1 MPNAQPTSRPSAKPS
16 LRPIGQPTSRPTTL
30 PTPNGS
36 SGKAWWYLVTG
47 RVLLIADPS
56 LSRHLDVSDLTE
68 DVTYAFAFALT
79 DDLSESD
86 REQVTVLSFPIKGS
100 VHIDSEE
107 EEEELSVQ
115 RRLSLLDTLS
125 MSLTAVSDVYDVEE
139 REDFAVIRD
148 SNGQMNTTIEYH
160 VRAWCLSRKTA
171 MEVSLAVSL
180 ID

>member
-1 MPNAQPTSRPSAKPS
+1 
-16 LRPIGQPTSRPTTL
+16 
-30 PTPNGS
+30 
-36 SGKAWWYLVTG
+36 
-47 RVLLIADPS
+47 
-56 LSRHLDVSDLTE
+56 VSDLTQ

-79 DDLSESD
+79 DELSESD

-107 EEEELSVQ
+107 EEDGEEEALSAQ
-115 RRLSLLDTLS
+115 RRLSLLDSLS
-125 MSLTAVSDVYDVEE
+125 MSLTAVSDVYDAEE
-139 REDFAVIRD
+139 GEDFAVIRA

-171 MEVSLAVSL
+171 MEVSLAVSP